1 MSKAIFNH
9 ILDKTKRAIEKQ
21 DVIGDTIL
29 PAKRLAV
36 ALHRF
41 CRGSYYYDIAE
52 LYGIGE
58 LLIKS
63 FL

>member
-1 MSKAIFNH
+1 MFNY
-9 ILDKTKRAIEKQ
+9 ILDRIKSAIEKQ
-21 DVIGDTIL
+21 NVVGDTIP

-41 CRGSYYYDIAE
+41 LRRSYFYNIAE

-58 LLIKS
+58 SLVRS